1 MQINADERFTRI
13 HHYIMNEFETKYL
26 SSGLPFVTLKIA
38 QTLDG
43 NIATCTGDS
52 KWITSKASR
61 VRGHQLRAEADAIL
75 VGRGTVMADD
85 PELSVRHVDGCSPTK
100 IVLDTQLKIGL
111 NARIFG
117 GAPLIIAT
125 TKEVCR
131 KRIKE
136 RKNKGA
142 QVWQLPILNGQINLK
157 AVLQKAAQM
166 GLRHI
171 LIEGGSRVAT
181 SALRLSLIDRIAA
194 FIAPKIL
201 GAGIPSIGSLD
212 IASITD
218 AIALENVKFEAIGN
232 DFLFTARVKKS
243 PQNV

>member
-1 MQINADERFTRI
+1 MNA
-13 HHYIMNEFETKYL
+13 FETKYR
-26 SSGLPFVTLKIA
+26 STGLPFVTLKLA

-75 VGRGTVMADD
+75 VGRGTVMTDD
-85 PELSVRHVDGCSPTK
+85 PELSVRYVDGCSPTK
-100 IVLDTQLKIGL
+100 IVLDSQLKIGL
-111 NARIFG
+111 NAMIFG

-125 TKEVCR
+125 TEAVC
-131 KRIKE
+131 KKQVKK

-142 QVWQLPILNGQINLK
+142 QVWQLPILKGQINLQL
-157 AVLQKAAQM
+157 VLQKAAQM

-181 SALRLSLIDRIAA
+181 SALRLGLVDRIAA
-194 FIAPKIL
+194 FVAPKIL

-218 AIALENVKFEAIGN
+218 AIALENVKVESIGD

-243 PQNV
+243 FENG

>member
-1 MQINADERFTRI
+1 
-13 HHYIMNEFETKYL
+13 MNEIETKYR
-26 SSGLPFVTLKIA
+26 STGLPFVTLKLA

-85 PELSVRHVDGCSPTK
+85 PELSVRYVDGCSPTK
-100 IVLDTQLKIGL
+100 IVLDSQLKIGS
-111 NARIFG
+111 NAKIFS

-125 TKEVCR
+125 SNEVCK

-136 RKNKGA
+136 RKKKGA
-142 QVWQLPILNGQINLK
+142 QVWQLPILNGQIDLK
-157 AVLQKAAQM
+157 AVLHKAALS
-166 GLRHI
+166 GLRQI

-181 SALRLSLIDRIAA
+181 SALRLSLVDRIAA

-201 GAGIPSIGSLD
+201 GAGIPAIGSLN
-212 IASITD
+212 ITSITD
-218 AIALENVKFEAIGN
+218 AIELENAKVESIGN
-232 DFLFTARVKKS
+232 DFLFTARVKKTS
-243 PQNV
+243 KNT

>member
-1 MQINADERFTRI
+1 
-13 HHYIMNEFETKYL
+13 MNEIETKYR
-26 SSGLPFVTLKIA
+26 STGLPFVTLKLA

-85 PELSVRHVDGCSPTK
+85 PELSVRYVNGCSPTK
-100 IVLDTQLKIGL
+100 IVLDSQLKIGL
-111 NARIFG
+111 NAKIFS

-125 TKEVCR
+125 SNEGCQ

-136 RKNKGA
+136 RKKKGA
-142 QVWQLPILNGQINLK
+142 QIWQLPILNGQIDLK

-171 LIEGGSRVAT
+171 LIEGGSRVAA
-181 SALRLSLIDRIAA
+181 SALRLSLVDRIAA
-194 FIAPKIL
+194 FVAPKIL
-201 GAGIPSIGSLD
+201 GAGIPAIGSLN
-212 IASITD
+212 ITSITD
-218 AIALENVKFEAIGN
+218 AIELENAKVESIGN
-232 DFLFTARVKKS
+232 DFLFTARVKKR
-243 PQNV
+243 PKTPEQPCLPAL

>member
-1 MQINADERFTRI
+1 MNA
-13 HHYIMNEFETKYL
+13 FETKYR
-26 SSGLPFVTLKIA
+26 STGLPFVTLKLA

-43 NIATCTGDS
+43 NIATYTGDS

-75 VGRGTVMADD
+75 VGRGTVMTDD
-85 PELSVRHVDGCSPTK
+85 PELSVRYVDGCSPTK
-100 IVLDTQLKIGL
+100 IVLDSQLKIGL

-125 TKEVCR
+125 TEAVCR
-131 KRIKE
+131 KQVKK

-142 QVWQLPILNGQINLK
+142 QVWQLPILKGQINLK
-157 AVLQKAAQM
+157 LVLQKAAQM
-166 GLRHI
+166 RLRHI

-181 SALRLSLIDRIAA
+181 SALRLGLVDRIAA
-194 FIAPKIL
+194 FVAPKIL

-218 AIALENVKFEAIGN
+218 AIALENVKVEAIGD

-243 PQNV
+243 FKNG

>member
-1 MQINADERFTRI
+1 
-13 HHYIMNEFETKYL
+13 MNENETKYR
-26 SSGLPFVTLKIA
+26 STGLPYVTLKLA

-100 IVLDTQLKIGL
+100 IVLDSRLKIGL
-111 NARIFG
+111 NAKIFSG
-117 GAPLIIAT
+117 TPPIIAT
-125 TKEVCR
+125 TEEVCK

-136 RKNKGA
+136 RKKKGA
-142 QVWQLPILNGQINLK
+142 QIWQLPVMNSQIDLK
-157 AVLQKAAQM
+157 AVLQKAALS

-171 LIEGGSRVAT
+171 LIEGGSRVAA
-181 SALRLSLIDRIAA
+181 SALRLGLVDRIAA
-194 FIAPKIL
+194 FVAPKIL
-201 GAGIPSIGSLD
+201 GAGIPSIGSLN
-212 IASITD
+212 ITSITD
-218 AIALENVKFEAIGN
+218 AIELENVKVESIGN
-232 DFLFTARVKKS
+232 DFLFTARVKKTS
-243 PQNV
+243 KNG

>member
-1 MQINADERFTRI
+1 M
-13 HHYIMNEFETKYL
+13 
-26 SSGLPFVTLKIA
+26 PFVTLKLA

-85 PELSVRHVDGCSPTK
+85 PELSVRYIDGCSPTK

-111 NARIFG
+111 TARIFG

-125 TKEVCR
+125 AEEVCK

-171 LIEGGSRVAT
+171 LIEGGSRVAA

-194 FIAPKIL
+194 FVAPKIL
-201 GAGIPSIGSLD
+201 GAGLPSIGSLD

-218 AIALENVKFEAIGN
+218 AIALENVKVESIGD

-243 PQNV
+243 SQNV

>member
-1 MQINADERFTRI
+1 
-13 HHYIMNEFETKYL
+13 MNEFETKYR
-26 SSGLPFVTLKIA
+26 STGLPFVTLKLA

-85 PELSVRHVDGCSPTK
+85 PELSVRYVDGCSPTK
-100 IVLDTQLKIGL
+100 IVLDSQLKIGL
-111 NARIFG
+111 NAKIFG

-125 TKEVCR
+125 AEEVCK

-136 RKNKGA
+136 RKKKGA
-142 QVWQLPILNGQINLK
+142 QVWQLPILNGQIDLK

-171 LIEGGSRVAT
+171 LIEGGSRVAA
-181 SALRLSLIDRIAA
+181 SALRLSLVDRIA
-194 FIAPKIL
+194 
-201 GAGIPSIGSLD
+201 
-212 IASITD
+212 
-218 AIALENVKFEAIGN
+218 
-232 DFLFTARVKKS
+232 
-243 PQNV
+243 

>member
-1 MQINADERFTRI
+1 
-13 HHYIMNEFETKYL
+13 MNEFETKYR
-26 SSGLPFVTLKIA
+26 STGLPFVTLKLA

-100 IVLDTQLKIGL
+100 IVLDSQLKIGS
-111 NARIFG
+111 NAKIFS

-125 TKEVCR
+125 TEEACKE
-131 KRIKE
+131 RIKE
-136 RKNKGA
+136 RKKKA
-142 QVWQLPILNGQINLK
+142 QVWQLPILNGQIDLK
-157 AVLQKAAQM
+157 TVLQKSAQM

-171 LIEGGSRVAT
+171 LIEGGSRVAA
-181 SALRLSLIDRIAA
+181 SALRLGLVDRIAA
-194 FIAPKIL
+194 FVAPKII
-201 GAGIPSIGSLD
+201 GAGIPAIGSLD
-212 IASITD
+212 IVSITD
-218 AIALENVKFEAIGN
+218 AIALENVKVETIGN
-232 DFLFTARVKKS
+232 DFLFTARIKKTS
-243 PQNV
+243 KN

>member
-1 MQINADERFTRI
+1 
-13 HHYIMNEFETKYL
+13 MNKFETKYGAT
-26 SSGLPFVTLKIA
+26 GLPFVTLKLA

-43 NIATCTGDS
+43 NTATCTGDS

-85 PELSVRHVDGCSPTK
+85 PELSVRYVDGCSPTK

-125 TKEVCR
+125 TKKVCK
-131 KRIKE
+131 KRIEK

-142 QVWQLPILNGQINLK
+142 QVWQLPILNGQINVK

-171 LIEGGSRVAT
+171 LIEGGSRVAA
-181 SALRLSLIDRIAA
+181 SALRLRLIDRIAA
-194 FIAPKIL
+194 FVAPKIS
-201 GAGIPSIGSLD
+201 GAGLPSIGSLD
-212 IASITD
+212 ITSITD
-218 AIALENVKFEAIGN
+218 AIALENVKVESIGD

-243 PQNV
+243 SQNV

>member
-1 MQINADERFTRI
+1 
-13 HHYIMNEFETKYL
+13 MNKFETKYR
-26 SSGLPFVTLKIA
+26 STGMPFVTLKLA

-85 PELSVRHVDGCSPTK
+85 PELSVRYVDGCSPTK
-100 IVLDTQLKIGL
+100 IVLDSQLKIGL
-111 NARIFG
+111 NAKIFG

-125 TKEVCR
+125 AEEACK

-136 RKNKGA
+136 RKKKGA
-142 QVWQLPILNGQINLK
+142 QIWQMPVLNGQINLK
-157 AVLQKAAQM
+157 AVLQKAALS

-171 LIEGGSRVAT
+171 LIEGGSRVAA
-181 SALRLSLIDRIAA
+181 SALRLSLVDRLTVYV
-194 FIAPKIL
+194 APKIL
-201 GAGIPSIGSLD
+201 GAGIPAIGPLD

-218 AIALENVKFEAIGN
+218 AIALENVKVESIGN
-232 DFLFTARVKKS
+232 DFLFTACV
-243 PQNV
+243 VE

>member
-1 MQINADERFTRI
+1 MD
-13 HHYIMNEFETKYL
+13 EFETKYR
-26 SSGLPFVTLKIA
+26 SIGLPFVTLKLA

-75 VGRGTVMADD
+75 VGSGTVMADD
-85 PELSVRHVDGCSPTK
+85 PELSVRYVNGCSPTK
-100 IVLDTQLKIGL
+100 IVLDSQLKIGS
-111 NARIFG
+111 NAKIFG
-117 GAPLIIAT
+117 GAPLVIAT
-125 TKEVCR
+125 SNEVCK

-136 RKNKGA
+136 RKKKGA
-142 QVWQLPILNGQINLK
+142 QVWQLPILNGQIDLK

-171 LIEGGSRVAT
+171 LIEGGSRVAA
-181 SALRLSLIDRIAA
+181 SALRLGLVDRIAA

-201 GAGIPSIGSLD
+201 GAGIPAIGSLN
-212 IASITD
+212 ITSITD
-218 AIALENVKFEAIGN
+218 AIELENAKVEPIGN
-232 DFLFTARVKKS
+232 DFLFTARVKKTS
-243 PQNV
+243 KNT

>member
-1 MQINADERFTRI
+1 MNA
-13 HHYIMNEFETKYL
+13 FETKYR
-26 SSGLPFVTLKIA
+26 STGLPFVTLKLA

-75 VGRGTVMADD
+75 VGRGTVMTDD
-85 PELSVRHVDGCSPTK
+85 PELSVRYVDGCSPTK
-100 IVLDTQLKIGL
+100 IVLDSQLKIGL

-125 TKEVCR
+125 TEAVCR
-131 KRIKE
+131 KQVKK

-142 QVWQLPILNGQINLK
+142 QVWQLPILKGQINLQL
-157 AVLQKAAQM
+157 VLQKAAQM

-181 SALRLSLIDRIAA
+181 SALRLGLVDRIAA
-194 FIAPKIL
+194 FVAPKIL

-218 AIALENVKFEAIGN
+218 AIALENVKVEAIGD

-243 PQNV
+243 FKNG

>member
-1 MQINADERFTRI
+1 
-13 HHYIMNEFETKYL
+13 MNEFEIKYR
-26 SSGLPFVTLKIA
+26 STGLPFVTLKLA

-85 PELSVRHVDGCSPTK
+85 PELSVRYADGCSPTK
-100 IVLDTQLKIGL
+100 IVLDSQLKIGS
-111 NARIFG
+111 NAKIFS

-125 TKEVCR
+125 SNEVCK

-136 RKNKGA
+136 QKKGA
-142 QVWQLPILNGQINLK
+142 QIWQLPILDGQIDLK
-157 AVLQKAAQM
+157 AVLQKAALS

-171 LIEGGSRVAT
+171 LIEGGSRVAA
-181 SALRLSLIDRIAA
+181 SALRLSLVDRIAA
-194 FIAPKIL
+194 FVAPKIL
-201 GAGIPSIGSLD
+201 GAGIPAIGSLN
-212 IASITD
+212 ITSITD
-218 AIALENVKFEAIGN
+218 AIELENVKVESIGN
-232 DFLFTARVKKS
+232 DFLFTARVKKTS
-243 PQNV
+243 KN

>member
-1 MQINADERFTRI
+1 
-13 HHYIMNEFETKYL
+13 MNKIETKYR
-26 SSGLPFVTLKIA
+26 STGLPFVTLKLA

-85 PELSVRHVDGCSPTK
+85 PELSVRYVDGCSPTK
-100 IVLDTQLKIGL
+100 IVLDSQLKIGL

-125 TKEVCR
+125 TETVCE
-131 KRIKE
+131 KRVEE

-142 QVWQLPILNGQINLK
+142 QVWQLPMLNGQINLK
-157 AVLQKAAQM
+157 AVLQKAAQI

-171 LIEGGSRVAT
+171 LIEGGSRVAAST
-181 SALRLSLIDRIAA
+181 LRLSLVDRIAA
-194 FIAPKIL
+194 FVAPKIL
-201 GAGIPSIGSLD
+201 GAGLPSVGSLA

-218 AIALENVKFEAIGN
+218 AIALENVKVESIDD
-232 DFLFTARVKKS
+232 DFLFTARIKKS
-243 PQNV
+243 SKNI

>member
-1 MQINADERFTRI
+1 
-13 HHYIMNEFETKYL
+13 MNEFKTKYR
-26 SSGLPFVTLKIA
+26 STGLPFVTLKLA

-100 IVLDTQLKIGL
+100 IVLDSQLKIGL
-111 NARIFG
+111 NAKIFS

-125 TKEVCR
+125 AEEVCK

-136 RKNKGA
+136 RKKKEA
-142 QVWQLPILNGQINLK
+142 QVWQLPILKGQIDMK
-157 AVLQKAAQM
+157 AGLQKSAQM

-181 SALRLSLIDRIAA
+181 SALRLSLVDRIAA
-194 FIAPKIL
+194 FVAPKIL
-201 GAGIPSIGSLD
+201 GVGIPAIGSLN
-212 IASITD
+212 ITSITD
-218 AIALENVKFEAIGN
+218 AIALENVKVESIGN

-243 PQNV
+243 SKNG

>member
-1 MQINADERFTRI
+1 MNA
-13 HHYIMNEFETKYL
+13 FETKYR
-26 SSGLPFVTLKIA
+26 STGLPFVTLKLA

-75 VGRGTVMADD
+75 VGRGTVMTDD
-85 PELSVRHVDGCSPTK
+85 PELSVRYVDGCSPTK
-100 IVLDTQLKIGL
+100 IVLDSQLKIGL

-125 TKEVCR
+125 TEAVCR
-131 KRIKE
+131 KQVKK

-142 QVWQLPILNGQINLK
+142 QVWQLPILKGQINLQL
-157 AVLQKAAQM
+157 VLQKAAQM

-181 SALRLSLIDRIAA
+181 SALRLGLVDRIAA
-194 FIAPKIL
+194 FVAPKIL

-218 AIALENVKFEAIGN
+218 AIALENVKVESIGD

-243 PQNV
+243 FENG